1 MKSTLSLTSEVICT
15 RQPYFRTLFV
25 SRFFA
30 FSKRVQSGAIQSLN
44 ESNILTIVEWICD
57 IDPELTVERLPERL
71 DGIEYPI
78 QFLASFQ
85 LFRTCRRYRYVHER
99 RCFPRCCVDPHTPE
113 IPKEYCQFQ

>member
-71 DGIEYPI
+71 DGIEYPK
-78 QFLASFQ
+78 QFLAPFQ
-85 LFRTCRRYRYVHER
+85 FISDLPSVQIC
-99 RCFPRCCVDPHTPE
+99 PRARVLPE
-113 IPKEYCQFQ
+113 ELCGSTYAG